1 MMLTELFFAAA
12 RMAVLPAVILVL
24 GALALPLLP
33 RAHRSFF
40 FLAFPLLALYAVW
53 ALPGEP
59 AVAIRVMD
67 YQLILFQADSLSR
80 VFGTVFSLIVF
91 IGGIYAFHLRDT
103 GQQSTA
109 LLYAAGA
116 LGVTFAGD
124 YFTLFIFW
132 EIMAV
137 ASTFLVWARR
147 TPESGRAGMRYL
159 LMHVFGG
166 GLLFAGIL
174 LYYLQNNSLLLEKLL
189 PDGSAAAWFIMA
201 GVALNAAVPPLHA
214 WLTDAYPKAT
224 VTGAVFMSALTTK
237 TAVYVLIRLFPGWEI
252 LLYLGVMMALYGV
265 VFAVLANDIREILAY
280 HIVSQVGYMVAGVG
294 IGTEMALNGSTAHA
308 FSHILYKALL
318 FMGAGAVL
326 QTTGKSKLTELG
338 GLAKSQPLMLWL
350 YMIGAFSI
358 SGFPLFNGFISKSMV
373 VAAAGEA
380 HYGWAVLL
388 LLLASMGTFLHTGLK
403 LPYFTWYAED
413 RCITPLKAPKN
424 MLIGMALAAFL
435 CMLYGVMPSL
445 LYRILPY
452 SVDYRPYTIAH
463 LAETTQILIF
473 TFVGFWVLR
482 EKLAGTSTITLDTDW
497 FYRWPARPV
506 RRYFVDT
513 VDAVFSAAETFISGL
528 VRSLAAFR
536 HNPAVIFSHA
546 AGRQTF
552 NPDFYRPATQ
562 FLIVAVLLVFVI
574 LAAWGLLAA
583 GKFR

>member
-1 MMLTELFFAAA
+1 MLIDPGFAAA
-12 RMAVLPAVILVL
+12 RIFAIPAVILL
-24 GALALPLLP
+24 FGALILPLIP
-33 RAHRSFF
+33 RAWRSSF

-53 ALPGEP
+53 TLPSET
-59 AVAIRVMD
+59 VISIRTMD
-67 YQLILFQADSLSR
+67 YELIVFQSDRLSR
-80 VFGTVFSLIVF
+80 VFGAIFSLIVF
-91 IGGIYAFHLRDT
+91 IGGIYAFHIRDT
-103 GQQSTA
+103 GQQSAT

-132 EIMAV
+132 EMMAV

-147 TPESGRAGMRYL
+147 TPESGRAGTRYL
-159 LMHVFGG
+159 LVHLFGG
-166 GLLFAGIL
+166 SLLLTGIL
-174 LYYLQNNSLLLEKLL
+174 LHYFKCNSLLIEKLL
-189 PDGSAAAWFIMA
+189 PDGSIASWFILG
-201 GVALNAAVPPLHA
+201 GVALSAAIPPLHA
-214 WLTDAYPKAT
+214 WLTDAYPKAS

-252 LLYLGVMMALYGV
+252 LLYLGVIMALYGV

-338 GLAKSQPLMLWL
+338 GLAKAQPLTLWL

-380 HYGWAVLL
+380 HYGWMVLL
-388 LLLASMGTFLHTGLK
+388 LLFASVGTFLHTGLK
-403 LPYFTWYAED
+403 LPYFTWYAQE
-413 RCITPLKAPKN
+413 RGITPLKTPGN

-435 CMLYGVMPSL
+435 CLLYGVMPSL

-463 LAETTQILIF
+463 LAETIQILIF
-473 TFVGFWVLR
+473 TFAGFWVFR
-482 EKLAGTSTITLDTDW
+482 KKLAGTSTITLDTDW
-497 FYRWPARPV
+497 FYRRPARLV

-513 VDAVFSAAETFISGL
+513 VDAMFSAAEAFMSGI
-528 VRSLAAFR
+528 VRRLAKFQY
-536 HNPAVIFSHA
+536 NPAIIFKHDA
-546 AGRQTF
+546 RLKPF
-552 NPDFYRPATQ
+552 NPDEYRPATQ
-562 FLIVAVLLVFVI
+562 FLIMLVLFVFVV
-574 LAAWGLLAA
+574 LMALSL
-583 GKFR
+583 FRFGNC